1 MNIIKKFFIRKKIK
15 KELKQ
20 MIAINIDLKNK
31 NMSSLKKTDLDS
43 VDLMTL
49 LALVEKKWGQ
59 LNLADLYQA
68 EDFDDI
74 ADLIIKK
81 LQ

>member
-1 MNIIKKFFIRKKIK
+1 MNFIKKFFLRKKIK
-15 KELKQ
+15 TELKH
-20 MIAINIDLKNK
+20 MIALNIDLKNK
-31 NMSSLKKTDLDS
+31 NIHSLKKTDLDS
-43 VDLMTL
+43 IELMTL